1 MTKESASPVIQNV
14 AFAVNYFY
22 QLQNSK
28 VIQPMKLLI
37 STIKSTAKAAS
48 LITYLSAI
56 SAKSI
61 TTEKIRKIPWGKNS
75 ENFFSRTFLLKCNP
89 PLLGG
94 EEKFG
99 F

>member
-61 TTEKIRKIPWGKNS
+61 TTEISAKFNNYRKDTKN
-75 ENFFSRTFLLKCNP
+75 
-89 PLLGG
+89 PLG
-94 EEKFG
+94 
-99 F
+99 